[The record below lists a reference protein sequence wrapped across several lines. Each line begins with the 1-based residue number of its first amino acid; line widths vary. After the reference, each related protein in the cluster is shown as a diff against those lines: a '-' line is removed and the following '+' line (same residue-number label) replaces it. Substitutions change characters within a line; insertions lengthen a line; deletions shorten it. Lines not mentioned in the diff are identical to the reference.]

1 MFPMRILFLILLV
14 TTSSVFGQIRQ
25 DRLNGL
31 LIGQGVGFAG
41 TIYGLSKAWY
51 KKPLKN
57 FHTFN
62 DNQEWLQI
70 DKAGH
75 AYTAY
80 QIARIGMAAYQWAG
94 MNNKQAA
101 VSGATSGITFMLP
114 IEVLDGFSP
123 EYGFSLGDIA
133 ANVTGPAL
141 LVAQQLSWGEVRFTP
156 KWSVHSTKLA
166 RERPELLGRS
176 WNESW
181 LKDYNGQTYWLS
193 VNPASFQKL
202 DDRQI
207 RWPKLMNIAVG
218 YGIDN
223 MISADYEKSVAMGRR
238 PVRQFF
244 ISPDLDLTRIPTHSN
259 LLRSLLFIANCF
271 KIPAPAVEFRVSK
284 VPPKFKI
291 KVHPVYF

>member
-1 MFPMRILFLILLV
+1 MRKLIFLLV
-14 TTSSVFGQIRQ
+14 FLHSTVFGQIRQ

-31 LIGQGVGFAG
+31 LIGQGAVFAG

-62 DNQEWLQI
+62 DNKEWLQL

-80 QIARIGMAAYQWAG
+80 QIARMGMAAYQWAG
-94 MNNKQAA
+94 MNNQQAA
-101 VSGATSGITFMLP
+101 LYGATSGVTFMLP
-114 IEVLDGFSP
+114 IEILDGFSP
-123 EYGFSLGDIA
+123 EYGFSIGDVV
-133 ANVTGPAL
+133 ANLTGPAI
-141 LVAQQLSWGEVRFTP
+141 LVTQQLAWGEVRVTP
-156 KWSVHSTKLA
+156 KWSFHPTRLA

-176 WNESW
+176 WSESW

-193 VNPASFQKL
+193 MNPASFQAP
-202 DDRQI
+202 DERTV
-207 RWPKLMNIAVG
+207 RWPKLLNIAVG

-223 MISADYEKSVAMGRR
+223 MIAADYEKSIALGRR

-244 ISPDLDLTRIPTHSN
+244 ISPDLDLTRIPTHSD
-259 LLRSLLFIANCF
+259 LLKSLLFLANCL
-271 KIPAPAVEFRVSK
+271 KIPAPAIEFRMSK
-284 VPPKFKI
+284 VPPKFKV

>member
-1 MFPMRILFLILLV
+1 MRILFLLLLC
-14 TTSSVFGQIRQ
+14 TTQSVLAQIRQ

-62 DNQEWLQI
+62 DNHEWLQI

-80 QIARIGMAAYQWAG
+80 QIARVGMSAYQWAG
-94 MNNKQAA
+94 MNNRQAA
-101 VSGATSGITFMLP
+101 VAGATSGISFMLP
-114 IEVLDGFSP
+114 IEILDGFSP
-123 EYGFSLGDIA
+123 DYGFSLGDIA
-133 ANVTGPAL
+133 ANLTGPAI
-141 LVAQQLSWGEVRFTP
+141 LVAQQLSWGEVRVTP
-156 KWSVHSTKLA
+156 KWSVHSTRLA

-176 WNESW
+176 WNERW

-193 VNPASFQKL
+193 VNPSSFQKL
-202 DDRQI
+202 EDRQI

-223 MISADYEKSVAMGRR
+223 MISADYEKSVALGRR

-244 ISPDLDLTRIPTHSN
+244 ISPDLDLTRIPTNSN

-284 VPPKFKI
+284 VPPKFKV